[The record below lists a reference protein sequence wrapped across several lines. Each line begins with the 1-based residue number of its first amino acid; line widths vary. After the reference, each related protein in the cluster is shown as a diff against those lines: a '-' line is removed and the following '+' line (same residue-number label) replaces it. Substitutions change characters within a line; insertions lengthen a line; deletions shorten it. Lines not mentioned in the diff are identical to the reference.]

1 MKKDLLAAALSSHNR
16 NFLECRTD
24 CSSNIVFKL
33 YHTDTF
39 SLKEHATA
47 TARMLVIVMD
57 ILVILCHDSGMS
69 CLKLIF

>member
-16 NFLECRTD
+16 KFLSAGQTA
-24 CSSNIVFKL
+24 VPVKL

-39 SLKEHATA
+39 SSKEHATA
-47 TARMLVIVMD
+47 TARILVIVMD